1 MKTQRQ
7 GLTTKRRKLLGLYLA
22 LALLVQLFFSTGAE
36 AAARSV
42 KLSGYQDNNYALELF
57 ERLNSKRAEQDPPL
71 EPLLWMEDFQDF
83 AFCRAAEAVLSEKDD
98 DTRRPDGEEEKQ
110 SLKSLFDVEDE
121 SLFTTQKYSAV
132 AEDVLS
138 PEELLEA
145 WLEDPELAAALLS
158 PEQKSFALGAFY
170 EPQSMREHIALF
182 LSQAELPETSRPVDT
197 EKLHEA
203 AETPAELQEF
213 SLMVD
218 LEGRQLILQEVQRD
232 KTQGLLQM
240 EALLLTSE
248 GVQIPIPAE
257 ELIWTIDEAHGKKL
271 DPGWFLLTA
280 EGAATI
286 RVSVDD
292 ETGVTELAQSTL
304 DVAEDDFPAPTI
316 DPSVSESESVEAS
329 IRESIAVSE
338 SESIAASVSESESVE
353 ASIRESIAASESE
366 SIAASVSESESVE
379 ASIRESIAAS
389 EAESKARASESESI
403 AASEAESK
411 AKASENESIAASEA
425 ESKAKASE
433 SESIAASEAESKAKA
448 SESESIAASEAESKA
463 KASESES
470 IAASEAESKAKA
482 SESESIA
489 ASEAESKAKASESE
503 SIAASEAESKAKAS
517 ESESIAASEAESK
530 AKASESESIAA
541 SEAESKA
548 KASESESK
556 AKASESESRAK
567 VSESE
572 SRAKASESQSK
583 ARASEKESI
592 AESIRESIRESI
604 KESKNK
610 KKSGWTFP
618 GLVLPRT
625 PHRTIVVTNP
635 SYVHPQVPSLVRVVP
650 YPTTAKTSASEPAPT
665 PAPQLQSKWTWTPP
679 AAGQESRN
687 PQPQESRVVE
697 KSTFSGLATYTR
709 LLRTTPSQT
718 QKATLVPTA
727 LPTRQMENEKQQTS
741 DLASRLALGA
751 GIVLLAAALMLLLYR
766 ILLSKGR

>member
-1 MKTQRQ
+1 MKAQRQ
-7 GLTTKRRKLLGLYLA
+7 GSTTKKRKLLGLYLA
-22 LALLVQLFFSTGAE
+22 LALLAQLFFSTGAE
-36 AAARSV
+36 AAARNV

-98 DTRRPDGEEEKQ
+98 ETRRPDGEEEKQ

-316 DPSVSESESVEAS
+316 DPSVSESES
-329 IRESIAVSE
+329 
-338 SESIAASVSESESVE
+338 IAASVSESESVE

-389 EAESKARASESESI
+389 GSESIAASVSESESVEASIRESVAASEAESKARASESESI
-403 AASEAESK
+403 AASEAERK
-411 AKASENESIAASEA
+411 AR
-425 ESKAKASE
+425 ASE
-433 SESIAASEAESKAKA
+433 SESSAARES
-448 SESESIAASEAESKA
+448 ESKA

-604 KESKNK
+604 KESENK

-709 LLRTTPSQT
+709 LLRTTPSHT

>member
-170 EPQSMREHIALF
+170 EPQSMREHIVLF

-203 AETPAELQEF
+203 AETPAELQDF

-316 DPSVSESESVEAS
+316 DPSVSESESIAASVSESESVEAS
-329 IRESIAVSE
+329 IRESIAASE

-379 ASIRESIAAS
+379 ASIRESVAAS

-411 AKASENESIAASEA
+411 AR
-425 ESKAKASE
+425 ASE
-433 SESIAASEAESKAKA
+433 SESIAASES
-448 SESESIAASEAESKA
+448 
-463 KASESES
+463 
-470 IAASEAESKAKA
+470 
-482 SESESIA
+482 
-489 ASEAESKAKASESE
+489 ESKAKASESE

-604 KESKNK
+604 KESENK

>member
-1 MKTQRQ
+1 MKAQRQ
-7 GLTTKRRKLLGLYLA
+7 GSTTKKCKLLGLYLA

-42 KLSGYQDNNYALELF
+42 KLRGYQDNNYALELF

-71 EPLLWMEDFQDF
+71 EPLLWTEDFQDF

-98 DTRRPDGEEEKQ
+98 ETRRPDGEEEQQ

-121 SLFTTQKYSAV
+121 SLFTTKKYSAV

-138 PEELLEA
+138 PEELLEE
-145 WLEDPELAAALLS
+145 WLKDPELAAALLS

-182 LSQAELPETSRPVDT
+182 LSQAELPETSRAVDT

-316 DPSVSESESVEAS
+316 NPS
-329 IRESIAVSE
+329 VSE

-379 ASIRESIAAS
+379 ASIR
-389 EAESKARASESESI
+389 
-403 AASEAESK
+403 
-411 AKASENESIAASEA
+411 
-425 ESKAKASE
+425 
-433 SESIAASEAESKAKA
+433 
-448 SESESIAASEAESKA
+448 
-463 KASESES
+463 ES

-604 KESKNK
+604 KESENK

-679 AAGQESRN
+679 AAGQESRH

>member
-98 DTRRPDGEEEKQ
+98 ETRRPDGEEEKQ

-121 SLFTTQKYSAV
+121 SLFKTQKYSAV

-316 DPSVSESESVEAS
+316 DPSVSESES
-329 IRESIAVSE
+329 
-338 SESIAASVSESESVE
+338 IAASVSESESVE

-389 EAESKARASESESI
+389 ESESI
-403 AASEAESK
+403 AASVSESESVEASIR
-411 AKASENESIAASEA
+411 ESIAASEA

-489 ASEAESKAKASESE
+489 ASEAESKAKASESG

-592 AESIRESIRESI
+592 AESIRVSIRESI
-604 KESKNK
+604 KESENK

-679 AAGQESRN
+679 AAGQESRH
-687 PQPQESRVVE
+687 PQPQESRVGE
-697 KSTFSGLATYTR
+697 KSNFSGLATYTR

>member
-1 MKTQRQ
+1 MKAQKQAPTSK
-7 GLTTKRRKLLGLYLA
+7 TRKLLGLYLA
-22 LALLVQLFFSTGAE
+22 LALLAQLFFTTGAE
-36 AAARSV
+36 AAARTV
-42 KLSGYQDNNYALELF
+42 RLSGYQDNNYALEFF

-71 EPLLWMEDFQDF
+71 EPLLWTEDFQDF
-83 AFCRAAEAVLSEKDD
+83 AFCRSAEAVLSEKDD
-98 DTRRPDGEEEKQ
+98 DTRRPDGEEEQQ

-121 SLFTTQKYSAV
+121 SLFTTKKYSAV

-138 PEELLEA
+138 PEELLEE
-145 WLEDPELAAALLS
+145 WLKYPELAAALLS

-182 LSQAELPETSRPVDT
+182 LSQAELPATSRPVDT

-213 SLMVD
+213 SLMAD
-218 LEGRQLILQEVQRD
+218 LEGRQLILQEVQRN
-232 KTQGLLQM
+232 KEEGLLQM
-240 EALLLTSE
+240 EALLVTPA

-280 EGAATI
+280 EGEARI
-286 RVSVDD
+286 GVSVDD
-292 ETGVTELAQSTL
+292 ETGVKELAQSTL

-316 DPSVSESESVEAS
+316 DPSVSESESIAAS
-329 IRESIAVSE
+329 VSESESIAASESESIAKASESESIAASEAESKAKASE

-366 SIAASVSESESVE
+366 SKAKASV
-379 ASIRESIAAS
+379 
-389 EAESKARASESESI
+389 SESI
-403 AASEAESK
+403 AASES
-411 AKASENESIAASEA
+411 

-433 SESIAASEAESKAKA
+433 SESIAASESESKAKASESKAKA
-448 SESESIAASEAESKA
+448 SESESIAASESESKA
-463 KASESES
+463 KV
-470 IAASEAESKAKA
+470 
-482 SESESIA
+482 
-489 ASEAESKAKASESE
+489 
-503 SIAASEAESKAKAS
+503 
-517 ESESIAASEAESK
+517 
-530 AKASESESIAA
+530 
-541 SEAESKA
+541 
-548 KASESESK
+548 SESESK

-567 VSESE
+567 ASESESKAKASKSESHAKSSESESKAKASESE
-572 SRAKASESQSK
+572 SRAKASESESK
-583 ARASEKESI
+583 AKVSESESRAKASEKESI

-604 KESKNK
+604 KESIKERENK

-625 PHRTIVVTNP
+625 PHRTIVVTKP
-635 SYVHPQVPSLVRVVP
+635 SNVHPQVPSLIGVVP
-650 YPTTAKTSASEPAPT
+650 YPTTAKTSAPEPAPT

-679 AAGQESRN
+679 AAGQESRG
-687 PQPQESRVVE
+687 PAPEVSRDVE
-697 KSTFSGLATYTR
+697 KSTFGELTTYTR
-709 LLRTTPSQT
+709 LLRTQSSQT
-718 QKATLVPTA
+718 QKSTVVPTA

>member
-1 MKTQRQ
+1 MKAQKQASTSK
-7 GLTTKRRKLLGLYLA
+7 TRKLLGLYLA
-22 LALLVQLFFSTGAE
+22 LALLAQLFFTTGAE
-36 AAARSV
+36 AAARTV
-42 KLSGYQDNNYALELF
+42 RLSGYQDNNYALEFF

-71 EPLLWMEDFQDF
+71 EPLLWTEDFQDF
-83 AFCRAAEAVLSEKDD
+83 AFCRSAEAVLSEKDD
-98 DTRRPDGEEEKQ
+98 DTRRPDGEEEQQ

-121 SLFTTQKYSAV
+121 GLFTTKKYSAV

-138 PEELLEA
+138 PEELLEE
-145 WLEDPELAAALLS
+145 WLKDPGLAAALLS

-182 LSQAELPETSRPVDT
+182 LSQAELPATSRPVDT

-213 SLMVD
+213 SLMAD
-218 LEGRQLILQEVQRD
+218 LEGRQLILQEVQRN
-232 KTQGLLQM
+232 KEEGLLQM
-240 EALLLTSE
+240 EALLVTPA

-280 EGAATI
+280 EGEARI
-286 RVSVDD
+286 GVSVDD
-292 ETGVTELAQSTL
+292 ETGVKELAQSTL

-316 DPSVSESESVEAS
+316 DPSVSESES
-329 IRESIAVSE
+329 
-338 SESIAASVSESESVE
+338 
-353 ASIRESIAASESE
+353 IAASESE
-366 SIAASVSESESVE
+366 SI
-379 ASIRESIAAS
+379 
-389 EAESKARASESESI
+389 
-403 AASEAESK
+403 
-411 AKASENESIAASEA
+411 
-425 ESKAKASE
+425 AKASE

-448 SESESIAASEAESKA
+448 SESESIAASES
-463 KASESES
+463 
-470 IAASEAESKAKA
+470 
-482 SESESIA
+482 
-489 ASEAESKAKASESE
+489 ESKAKASESE

-567 VSESE
+567 ASESESIAASEAESKAKASESESIAASESESKAKVSESESKAKASESE
-572 SRAKASESQSK
+572 SRAKVSESESKAKASESESK
-583 ARASEKESI
+583 AKASESESRAKASEKESI

-604 KESKNK
+604 KESIKERENK

-625 PHRTIVVTNP
+625 PHRTIVVTKP
-635 SYVHPQVPSLVRVVP
+635 SNVHPQVPSLIGVVP
-650 YPTTAKTSASEPAPT
+650 YPTTAKTSAPEPAPT

-679 AAGQESRN
+679 AAGQETRGPAPEASRN
-687 PQPQESRVVE
+687 IE
-697 KSTFSGLATYTR
+697 KSTFGELTTYTR
-709 LLRTTPSQT
+709 LLRTQSSQT
-718 QKATLVPTA
+718 QKSTVVPTA

>member
-1 MKTQRQ
+1 MKAQRQ
-7 GLTTKRRKLLGLYLA
+7 GSTTKKRKLLGLYLA
-22 LALLVQLFFSTGAE
+22 LALLAQLFFSTGAE
-36 AAARSV
+36 AAARTV

-71 EPLLWMEDFQDF
+71 EPLLWTEEFQEF

-98 DTRRPDGEEEKQ
+98 ETRRPDGEEEKQ

-121 SLFTTQKYSAV
+121 SLFTTKKYSAV

-138 PEELLEA
+138 PEELLEE
-145 WLEDPELAAALLS
+145 WLKDPELAAALLS

-170 EPQSMREHIALF
+170 ESQSMREHIALY
-182 LSQAELPETSRPVDT
+182 LSQSELPATSRPVDT
-197 EKLHEA
+197 EKLREA

-280 EGAATI
+280 EGEATI

-304 DVAEDDFPAPTI
+304 DVAEDDFPAPTV
-316 DPSVSESESVEAS
+316 DPAVSESESIAAS
-329 IRESIAVSE
+329 ESESIAASV

-353 ASIRESIAASESE
+353 ASIR
-366 SIAASVSESESVE
+366 
-379 ASIRESIAAS
+379 
-389 EAESKARASESESI
+389 
-403 AASEAESK
+403 
-411 AKASENESIAASEA
+411 ESIAASEA

-463 KASESES
+463 K
-470 IAASEAESKAKA
+470 
-482 SESESIA
+482 
-489 ASEAESKAKASESE
+489 
-503 SIAASEAESKAKAS
+503 
-517 ESESIAASEAESK
+517 
-530 AKASESESIAA
+530 
-541 SEAESKA
+541 
-548 KASESESK
+548 
-556 AKASESESRAK
+556 

-592 AESIRESIRESI
+592 AESVRESIRESI
-604 KESKNK
+604 KESENK

-635 SYVHPQVPSLVRVVP
+635 SYVHPQVPSIVRVVP
-650 YPTTAKTSASEPAPT
+650 YPTTAKTRASEPAPT

-679 AAGQESRN
+679 AAGQESHN

>member
-71 EPLLWMEDFQDF
+71 EPLLWTEDFQAF

-98 DTRRPDGEEEKQ
+98 ETRRPDGEEEQ
-110 SLKSLFDVEDE
+110 HSLKSLFDVEDE

-170 EPQSMREHIALF
+170 EPQSMREHIVLF

-203 AETPAELQEF
+203 AETPAELQDF

-240 EALLLTSE
+240 ETQILTSE

-316 DPSVSESESVEAS
+316 DPSVSESES
-329 IRESIAVSE
+329 
-338 SESIAASVSESESVE
+338 IAASVSESESVE

-403 AASEAESK
+403 AASES
-411 AKASENESIAASEA
+411 

-463 KASESES
+463 R
-470 IAASEAESKAKA
+470 
-482 SESESIA
+482 
-489 ASEAESKAKASESE
+489 
-503 SIAASEAESKAKAS
+503 
-517 ESESIAASEAESK
+517 
-530 AKASESESIAA
+530 ASESESIAA

-709 LLRTTPSQT
+709 LLRTTPSHT

>member
-22 LALLVQLFFSTGAE
+22 LALLAQLFFSTGAE

-42 KLSGYQDNNYALELF
+42 KLSGYKDNNYALELF

-98 DTRRPDGEEEKQ
+98 ETRRTDGEEEKQ

-316 DPSVSESESVEAS
+316 DPSVSESES
-329 IRESIAVSE
+329 
-338 SESIAASVSESESVE
+338 IAASVSESESVE

-389 EAESKARASESESI
+389 EAESKA
-403 AASEAESK
+403 
-411 AKASENESIAASEA
+411 
-425 ESKAKASE
+425 KASE

-463 KASESES
+463 KASESER

-489 ASEAESKAKASESE
+489 ASEAESKAKASES
-503 SIAASEAESKAKAS
+503 
-517 ESESIAASEAESK
+517 
-530 AKASESESIAA
+530 
-541 SEAESKA
+541 ESKA

-604 KESKNK
+604 KESENK

-679 AAGQESRN
+679 AAGQESRH
-687 PQPQESRVVE
+687 PQPQESRVGE
-697 KSTFSGLATYTR
+697 KSNFSGLATYTR

>member
-98 DTRRPDGEEEKQ
+98 DTRRPDGEEEQQ

-121 SLFTTQKYSAV
+121 SLFTTKKYSAV

-203 AETPAELQEF
+203 AETPAELQDF

-240 EALLLTSE
+240 EALILTSE

-316 DPSVSESESVEAS
+316 DPSVSESES
-329 IRESIAVSE
+329 
-338 SESIAASVSESESVE
+338 IAASVSESESVE

-389 EAESKARASESESI
+389 EAESKAR
-403 AASEAESK
+403 
-411 AKASENESIAASEA
+411 
-425 ESKAKASE
+425 ASE

-530 AKASESESIAA
+530 AKASESESIVASEAESKAKASESESIAA

-604 KESKNK
+604 KESENK

-679 AAGQESRN
+679 AAGQESRH

-709 LLRTTPSQT
+709 LLRTTPSHT

>member
-1 MKTQRQ
+1 MKAQKQASTSK
-7 GLTTKRRKLLGLYLA
+7 TRKLLGLYLA
-22 LALLVQLFFSTGAE
+22 LALLAQLFFTTGAE
-36 AAARSV
+36 AAARTV
-42 KLSGYQDNNYALELF
+42 RLSGYQDNNYALEFF

-71 EPLLWMEDFQDF
+71 EPLLWTEDFQDF
-83 AFCRAAEAVLSEKDD
+83 AFCRSAEAVLSEKDD
-98 DTRRPDGEEEKQ
+98 DTRRPDGEEEQQ

-121 SLFTTQKYSAV
+121 SLFTTKKYSAV

-138 PEELLEA
+138 PEELLEE
-145 WLEDPELAAALLS
+145 WLKDPELAAALLS

-182 LSQAELPETSRPVDT
+182 LSQAELPATSRPVDT

-213 SLMVD
+213 SLMAD
-218 LEGRQLILQEVQRD
+218 LEGRQLILQEVQRN
-232 KTQGLLQM
+232 KEEGLLQM
-240 EALLLTSE
+240 EALLVTPA

-280 EGAATI
+280 EGEARI
-286 RVSVDD
+286 GVSVDD
-292 ETGVTELAQSTL
+292 ETGVKELAQSTL

-316 DPSVSESESVEAS
+316 DPSVSESESIAAS
-329 IRESIAVSE
+329 VSESESIAASESESIAKASESESIAASEAESKAKASE

-366 SIAASVSESESVE
+366 SKAKASV
-379 ASIRESIAAS
+379 
-389 EAESKARASESESI
+389 SESI
-403 AASEAESK
+403 AASES
-411 AKASENESIAASEA
+411 

-433 SESIAASEAESKAKA
+433 SESIAASESESKAKASESKAKA
-448 SESESIAASEAESKA
+448 SESESIAASESESKA
-463 KASESES
+463 KV
-470 IAASEAESKAKA
+470 
-482 SESESIA
+482 
-489 ASEAESKAKASESE
+489 
-503 SIAASEAESKAKAS
+503 
-517 ESESIAASEAESK
+517 
-530 AKASESESIAA
+530 
-541 SEAESKA
+541 
-548 KASESESK
+548 SESESK

-567 VSESE
+567 ASESESKAKASKSESHAKSSESESKAKASESE
-572 SRAKASESQSK
+572 SRAKASESESK
-583 ARASEKESI
+583 AKVSESESRAKASEKESI

-604 KESKNK
+604 KESIKERENK

-625 PHRTIVVTNP
+625 PHRTIVVTKP
-635 SYVHPQVPSLVRVVP
+635 SNVHPQVPSLIGVVP
-650 YPTTAKTSASEPAPT
+650 YPTTAKTSAPEPAPT

-679 AAGQESRN
+679 AAGQESRG
-687 PQPQESRVVE
+687 PAPEVSRDVE
-697 KSTFSGLATYTR
+697 KSTFGELTTYTR
-709 LLRTTPSQT
+709 LLRTQSSQT
-718 QKATLVPTA
+718 QKSTVVPTA

>member
-1 MKTQRQ
+1 MKAQKQASTSK
-7 GLTTKRRKLLGLYLA
+7 TRKLLGLYLA
-22 LALLVQLFFSTGAE
+22 LALLAQLFFTTGAE
-36 AAARSV
+36 AAARTV
-42 KLSGYQDNNYALELF
+42 RLSGYQDNNYALEFF

-71 EPLLWMEDFQDF
+71 EPLLWTEDFQDF
-83 AFCRAAEAVLSEKDD
+83 AFCRSAEAVLSEKDD
-98 DTRRPDGEEEKQ
+98 DTRRPDGEEEQQ

-121 SLFTTQKYSAV
+121 SLFTTKKYSAV

-138 PEELLEA
+138 PEELLEE
-145 WLEDPELAAALLS
+145 WLKDPELAAALLS
-158 PEQKSFALGAFY
+158 PEQKSIALGAFY

-182 LSQAELPETSRPVDT
+182 LSQAELPATSRPVDT

-213 SLMVD
+213 SLMAD
-218 LEGRQLILQEVQRD
+218 LEGRQLILQEVQRN
-232 KTQGLLQM
+232 KEEGLLQM
-240 EALLLTSE
+240 EALLVTPA

-280 EGAATI
+280 EGEVRI
-286 RVSVDD
+286 GVSVDD
-292 ETGVTELAQSTL
+292 ETGVKELAQSTL

-316 DPSVSESESVEAS
+316 DPSVSESES
-329 IRESIAVSE
+329 
-338 SESIAASVSESESVE
+338 IAASVSES
-353 ASIRESIAASESE
+353 ESIAASESE
-366 SIAASVSESESVE
+366 SIA
-379 ASIRESIAAS
+379 
-389 EAESKARASESESI
+389 KASESESI

-411 AKASENESIAASEA
+411 AKASESESIAASVSESESVEARIRESIAASES

-448 SESESIAASEAESKA
+448 SESESIAASES
-463 KASESES
+463 
-470 IAASEAESKAKA
+470 
-482 SESESIA
+482 
-489 ASEAESKAKASESE
+489 
-503 SIAASEAESKAKAS
+503 
-517 ESESIAASEAESK
+517 ESK

-556 AKASESESRAK
+556 AKVSESESRAK

-572 SRAKASESQSK
+572 SKAKASESESKAKASESESRAKASESESK
-583 ARASEKESI
+583 AKVSESESRAKASEKESI

-604 KESKNK
+604 KESIKERENK

-625 PHRTIVVTNP
+625 PHRTIVVTKP
-635 SYVHPQVPSLVRVVP
+635 SNVHPQVPSLIGVVP
-650 YPTTAKTSASEPAPT
+650 YPTTAKTSAPEPAPT

-679 AAGQESRN
+679 AAGRETRGPAPEASRN
-687 PQPQESRVVE
+687 IE
-697 KSTFSGLATYTR
+697 KSTFGELTTYTR
-709 LLRTTPSQT
+709 LLRTQSSQT
-718 QKATLVPTA
+718 QKSTVVPTA

-751 GIVLLAAALMLLLYR
+751 GFVLLAAALMLLLYR
-766 ILLSKGR
+766 ILLSRGR

>member
-1 MKTQRQ
+1 MKAQKQASTSK
-7 GLTTKRRKLLGLYLA
+7 TRKLLGLYLA
-22 LALLVQLFFSTGAE
+22 LALLAQLFFTTGAE
-36 AAARSV
+36 AAARTV
-42 KLSGYQDNNYALELF
+42 RLSGYQDNNYALELF

-71 EPLLWMEDFQDF
+71 EPLLWTEDFQDF
-83 AFCRAAEAVLSEKDD
+83 AFCRSAEAVLSEKDD
-98 DTRRPDGEEEKQ
+98 DTRRPDGEEEQQ

-121 SLFTTQKYSAV
+121 SLFTTKKYSAV

-138 PEELLEA
+138 PEELLEE
-145 WLEDPELAAALLS
+145 WLKDPELAAALLS

-182 LSQAELPETSRPVDT
+182 LSQAELPATSRPVDT

-213 SLMVD
+213 SLMAD
-218 LEGRQLILQEVQRD
+218 LEGRQLILQEVQRN
-232 KTQGLLQM
+232 KEEGLLQM
-240 EALLLTSE
+240 EALLVTLA

-280 EGAATI
+280 EGEARI
-286 RVSVDD
+286 GVSVDD
-292 ETGVTELAQSTL
+292 ETGVKELAQSTL

-316 DPSVSESESVEAS
+316 DPSVSESES
-329 IRESIAVSE
+329 
-338 SESIAASVSESESVE
+338 IAASVSES
-353 ASIRESIAASESE
+353 ESIAASESE
-366 SIAASVSESESVE
+366 SI
-379 ASIRESIAAS
+379 
-389 EAESKARASESESI
+389 
-403 AASEAESK
+403 
-411 AKASENESIAASEA
+411 
-425 ESKAKASE
+425 AKASE

-448 SESESIAASEAESKA
+448 SESESIAASV
-463 KASESES
+463 
-470 IAASEAESKAKA
+470 
-482 SESESIA
+482 
-489 ASEAESKAKASESE
+489 
-503 SIAASEAESKAKAS
+503 S

-567 VSESE
+567 ASESESIAASEAESKAKASESESIAASESESKAKASESESIAASESE
-572 SRAKASESQSK
+572 SRAKVSESESIAASEAESKAKASESESK
-583 ARASEKESI
+583 AKASESESRAKASEKESI
-592 AESIRESIRESI
+592 AESIRESISESI
-604 KESKNK
+604 KESIKERENK

-625 PHRTIVVTNP
+625 PHRTIVVTKP
-635 SYVHPQVPSLVRVVP
+635 SNVHPQVPSLIGVVP
-650 YPTTAKTSASEPAPT
+650 YPTTAKTSAPEPAPT

-679 AAGQESRN
+679 AAGQESRG
-687 PQPQESRVVE
+687 PAPEVSRDVE
-697 KSTFSGLATYTR
+697 KSTFGELTTYTR
-709 LLRTTPSQT
+709 LLRTQSSQT
-718 QKATLVPTA
+718 QKSTVVPTA

>member
-1 MKTQRQ
+1 MKAQRQ
-7 GLTTKRRKLLGLYLA
+7 GSTTKKRKLLGLYLA

-71 EPLLWMEDFQDF
+71 EPLLWTEDFQDF

-98 DTRRPDGEEEKQ
+98 ETRRPDGEEEKQ

-158 PEQKSFALGAFY
+158 PEQKSFALGVFY

-203 AETPAELQEF
+203 AETPAELQDF

-240 EALLLTSE
+240 EALILTSE

-316 DPSVSESESVEAS
+316 DPSVSESES
-329 IRESIAVSE
+329 
-338 SESIAASVSESESVE
+338 IAASVSESESVE

-403 AASEAESK
+403 AASES
-411 AKASENESIAASEA
+411 

-503 SIAASEAESKAKAS
+503 SIAASEAESKAR
-517 ESESIAASEAESK
+517 
-530 AKASESESIAA
+530 ASESESIAA

-709 LLRTTPSQT
+709 LLRTTPSHT

>member
-1 MKTQRQ
+1 MKAQKQASTSK
-7 GLTTKRRKLLGLYLA
+7 TRKLLGLYLA
-22 LALLVQLFFSTGAE
+22 LALLAQLFFTTGAE
-36 AAARSV
+36 AAARTV
-42 KLSGYQDNNYALELF
+42 RLSGYQDNNYALEFF

-71 EPLLWMEDFQDF
+71 EPLLWTEDFQDF
-83 AFCRAAEAVLSEKDD
+83 AFCRSAEAVLSEKDD
-98 DTRRPDGEEEKQ
+98 DTRRPDGEEEQQ

-121 SLFTTQKYSAV
+121 SLFTTKKYSAV

-138 PEELLEA
+138 PEELLEE
-145 WLEDPELAAALLS
+145 WLKDPELAAALLS

-182 LSQAELPETSRPVDT
+182 LSQAELPATSRPVDT

-213 SLMVD
+213 SLMAD
-218 LEGRQLILQEVQRD
+218 LEGRQLILQEVQRN
-232 KTQGLLQM
+232 KEEGLLQM
-240 EALLLTSE
+240 EALLVTPA

-280 EGAATI
+280 EGEARI
-286 RVSVDD
+286 GVSVDD
-292 ETGVTELAQSTL
+292 ETGVKELAQSTL

-316 DPSVSESESVEAS
+316 DPSVSESES
-329 IRESIAVSE
+329 
-338 SESIAASVSESESVE
+338 IAASV
-353 ASIRESIAASESE
+353 
-366 SIAASVSESESVE
+366 
-379 ASIRESIAAS
+379 
-389 EAESKARASESESI
+389 SESESI

-411 AKASENESIAASEA
+411 AKASESESIAASES

-448 SESESIAASEAESKA
+448 SESESIAASESESKAKASESKA

-470 IAASEAESKAKA
+470 IAASESESKAKV
-482 SESESIA
+482 
-489 ASEAESKAKASESE
+489 
-503 SIAASEAESKAKAS
+503 
-517 ESESIAASEAESK
+517 
-530 AKASESESIAA
+530 
-541 SEAESKA
+541 
-548 KASESESK
+548 SESESK

-567 VSESE
+567 ASESESKAKASKSESHAKSSESESKAKASESE
-572 SRAKASESQSK
+572 SRAKASESESK
-583 ARASEKESI
+583 AKVSESESRAKASEKESI

-604 KESKNK
+604 KESIKERENK

-625 PHRTIVVTNP
+625 PHRTIVVTKP
-635 SYVHPQVPSLVRVVP
+635 SNVHPQVPSLIGVVP
-650 YPTTAKTSASEPAPT
+650 YPTTAKTSAPEPAPT

-679 AAGQESRN
+679 AAGQESRG
-687 PQPQESRVVE
+687 PAPEVSRDVE
-697 KSTFSGLATYTR
+697 KSTFGELTTYTR
-709 LLRTTPSQT
+709 LLRTQSSQT
-718 QKATLVPTA
+718 QKSTVVPTA

>member
-1 MKTQRQ
+1 MKAQKQASTSK
-7 GLTTKRRKLLGLYLA
+7 TRKLLGLYLA
-22 LALLVQLFFSTGAE
+22 LALLAQLFFTTGAE
-36 AAARSV
+36 AAARTV
-42 KLSGYQDNNYALELF
+42 RLSGYQDNNYALEFF

-71 EPLLWMEDFQDF
+71 EPLLWTEDFQDF
-83 AFCRAAEAVLSEKDD
+83 AFCRSAEAVLSEKDD
-98 DTRRPDGEEEKQ
+98 DTRRPDGEEEQQ

-121 SLFTTQKYSAV
+121 SLFTTKKYSAV

-138 PEELLEA
+138 PEELLEE
-145 WLEDPELAAALLS
+145 WLKDPELAAALLS

-182 LSQAELPETSRPVDT
+182 LSQAELPATSRPVDT

-213 SLMVD
+213 SLMAD
-218 LEGRQLILQEVQRD
+218 LEGRQLILQEVQRN
-232 KTQGLLQM
+232 KEEGLLQM
-240 EALLLTSE
+240 EALLVTPA

-280 EGAATI
+280 EGEARI
-286 RVSVDD
+286 GVSVDD
-292 ETGVTELAQSTL
+292 ETGVKELAQSTL

-316 DPSVSESESVEAS
+316 DPSVSESES
-329 IRESIAVSE
+329 
-338 SESIAASVSESESVE
+338 IAASVSES
-353 ASIRESIAASESE
+353 ESIAASESE
-366 SIAASVSESESVE
+366 SI
-379 ASIRESIAAS
+379 
-389 EAESKARASESESI
+389 
-403 AASEAESK
+403 
-411 AKASENESIAASEA
+411 
-425 ESKAKASE
+425 AKASE

-448 SESESIAASEAESKA
+448 SESESIAASV
-463 KASESES
+463 SES
-470 IAASEAESKAKA
+470 IAASV
-482 SESESIA
+482 SESIA
-489 ASEAESKAKASESE
+489 ASVSESESVEASIRE
-503 SIAASEAESKAKAS
+503 SIAASESESKAKAS

-556 AKASESESRAK
+556 AKVSESESRAKVSESESIAASEAESKAKASESESKAKASESESRAK

-572 SRAKASESQSK
+572 SKAKASESESK
-583 ARASEKESI
+583 AKASESESKAKASESESRAKASEKESI

-604 KESKNK
+604 KESIKERENK

-625 PHRTIVVTNP
+625 PHRTIVLTKP
-635 SYVHPQVPSLVRVVP
+635 SNVHPQVPSLIGVVP
-650 YPTTAKTSASEPAPT
+650 YPTTAKTSAPEPAPT

-679 AAGQESRN
+679 AAGQESRG
-687 PQPQESRVVE
+687 PAPEVSRDVE
-697 KSTFSGLATYTR
+697 KSTFGELTTYTR
-709 LLRTTPSQT
+709 LLRTQSSQT
-718 QKATLVPTA
+718 QKSTVVPTA

>member
-1 MKTQRQ
+1 MKAQKQASTSK
-7 GLTTKRRKLLGLYLA
+7 TRKLLGLYLA
-22 LALLVQLFFSTGAE
+22 LALLAQLFFTTGAE
-36 AAARSV
+36 AAARTV
-42 KLSGYQDNNYALELF
+42 RLSGYQDNNYALEFF

-71 EPLLWMEDFQDF
+71 EPLLWTEDFQDF
-83 AFCRAAEAVLSEKDD
+83 AFCRSAEAVLSEKDD
-98 DTRRPDGEEEKQ
+98 DTRRPDGEEEQQ

-121 SLFTTQKYSAV
+121 SLFTTKKYSAV

-138 PEELLEA
+138 PEELLEE
-145 WLEDPELAAALLS
+145 WLKDPELAAALLS

-182 LSQAELPETSRPVDT
+182 LSQAELPATSRPVDT

-213 SLMVD
+213 SLMAD
-218 LEGRQLILQEVQRD
+218 LEGRQLILQEVQRN
-232 KTQGLLQM
+232 KEEGLLQM
-240 EALLLTSE
+240 EALLVTPA

-280 EGAATI
+280 EGEARI
-286 RVSVDD
+286 GVSVDD
-292 ETGVTELAQSTL
+292 ETGVKELAQSTL

-316 DPSVSESESVEAS
+316 DPSVSESESIAAS
-329 IRESIAVSE
+329 VSESESIAASE
-338 SESIAASVSESESVE
+338 AESKAKASESESIAASESESKAKASESESIAASEAESKAKASESESIAASVSESIAASVSESESVE
-353 ASIRESIAASESE
+353 ASIRESIAASES
-366 SIAASVSESESVE
+366 
-379 ASIRESIAAS
+379 
-389 EAESKARASESESI
+389 
-403 AASEAESK
+403 
-411 AKASENESIAASEA
+411 

-448 SESESIAASEAESKA
+448 SESESIAASESESKAKASESKA

-470 IAASEAESKAKA
+470 IAASESESKAKV
-482 SESESIA
+482 
-489 ASEAESKAKASESE
+489 
-503 SIAASEAESKAKAS
+503 
-517 ESESIAASEAESK
+517 
-530 AKASESESIAA
+530 
-541 SEAESKA
+541 
-548 KASESESK
+548 SESESK

-567 VSESE
+567 ASESESKAKASKSESHAKSSESESKAKASESE
-572 SRAKASESQSK
+572 SRAKASESESK
-583 ARASEKESI
+583 AKVSESESRAKASEKESI

-604 KESKNK
+604 KESIKERENK

-625 PHRTIVVTNP
+625 PHRTIVVTKP
-635 SYVHPQVPSLVRVVP
+635 SNVHPQVPSLIGVVP
-650 YPTTAKTSASEPAPT
+650 YPTTAKTSAPEPAPT

-679 AAGQESRN
+679 AAGQESRG
-687 PQPQESRVVE
+687 PAPEVSRDVE
-697 KSTFSGLATYTR
+697 KSTFGELTTYTR
-709 LLRTTPSQT
+709 LLRTQSSQT
-718 QKATLVPTA
+718 QKSTVVPTA

>member
-1 MKTQRQ
+1 MKAQRQ
-7 GLTTKRRKLLGLYLA
+7 GSTTKKRKLLGLYLA
-22 LALLVQLFFSTGAE
+22 LALLFQLFFSTGAE

-42 KLSGYQDNNYALELF
+42 KLSGYQDNNYALELL

-98 DTRRPDGEEEKQ
+98 ENRRPDGEEEKQ

-170 EPQSMREHIALF
+170 EPQSMREHIALY

-232 KTQGLLQM
+232 KTQGLLKM

-316 DPSVSESESVEAS
+316 DPSVSESES
-329 IRESIAVSE
+329 
-338 SESIAASVSESESVE
+338 IAASVSESESVE

-389 EAESKARASESESI
+389 EAESKARASESLR
-403 AASEAESK
+403 AKPRAKPRLRKVKVLPRAKLRVKPKLRK
-411 AKASENESIAASEA
+411 AKAKLKPPNLRAAP
-425 ESKAKASE
+425 KFQ
-433 SESIAASEAESKAKA
+433 
-448 SESESIAASEAESKA
+448 
-463 KASESES
+463 
-470 IAASEAESKAKA
+470 
-482 SESESIA
+482 
-489 ASEAESKAKASESE
+489 
-503 SIAASEAESKAKAS
+503 
-517 ESESIAASEAESK
+517 
-530 AKASESESIAA
+530 
-541 SEAESKA
+541 
-548 KASESESK
+548 
-556 AKASESESRAK
+556 RAK
-567 VSESE
+567 VAPKPPKV
-572 SRAKASESQSK
+572 RAKPGSQ
-583 ARASEKESI
+583 
-592 AESIRESIRESI
+592 
-604 KESKNK
+604 K
-610 KKSGWTFP
+610 KKVS
-618 GLVLPRT
+618 
-625 PHRTIVVTNP
+625 
-635 SYVHPQVPSLVRVVP
+635 QRVF
-650 YPTTAKTSASEPAPT
+650 
-665 PAPQLQSKWTWTPP
+665 
-679 AAGQESRN
+679 G
-687 PQPQESRVVE
+687 
-697 KSTFSGLATYTR
+697 
-709 LLRTTPSQT
+709 
-718 QKATLVPTA
+718 
-727 LPTRQMENEKQQTS
+727 
-741 DLASRLALGA
+741 
-751 GIVLLAAALMLLLYR
+751 
-766 ILLSKGR
+766 

>member
-170 EPQSMREHIALF
+170 EPQSMREHIVLF

-203 AETPAELQEF
+203 AETPAELQDF

-316 DPSVSESESVEAS
+316 DPSVSESES
-329 IRESIAVSE
+329 
-338 SESIAASVSESESVE
+338 IAASVSESESVE

-389 EAESKARASESESI
+389 GSESIAASVSESESVEASIRESVAASEAESKARASESESI

-411 AKASENESIAASEA
+411 AR
-425 ESKAKASE
+425 ASE
-433 SESIAASEAESKAKA
+433 SESIAASES
-448 SESESIAASEAESKA
+448 
-463 KASESES
+463 
-470 IAASEAESKAKA
+470 
-482 SESESIA
+482 
-489 ASEAESKAKASESE
+489 ESKAKASESE

-604 KESKNK
+604 KESENK

-709 LLRTTPSQT
+709 LLRTTPSHT

>member
-1 MKTQRQ
+1 MKAQKQASTSK
-7 GLTTKRRKLLGLYLA
+7 TRKLLGLYLA
-22 LALLVQLFFSTGAE
+22 LALLAQLFFTTGAE
-36 AAARSV
+36 AAARTV
-42 KLSGYQDNNYALELF
+42 RLSGYQDNNYALEFF

-71 EPLLWMEDFQDF
+71 EPLLWTEDFQDF
-83 AFCRAAEAVLSEKDD
+83 AFCRSAEAVLSEKDD
-98 DTRRPDGEEEKQ
+98 DTRRPDGEEEQQ

-121 SLFTTQKYSAV
+121 SLFTTKKYSAV

-138 PEELLEA
+138 PEELLEE
-145 WLEDPELAAALLS
+145 WLKDPELAAALLS

-182 LSQAELPETSRPVDT
+182 LSQAELPATSRPVDT

-213 SLMVD
+213 SLMAD
-218 LEGRQLILQEVQRD
+218 LEGRQLILQEVQRN
-232 KTQGLLQM
+232 KEEGLLQM
-240 EALLLTSE
+240 EALLVTPA

-280 EGAATI
+280 EGEARI
-286 RVSVDD
+286 GVSVDD
-292 ETGVTELAQSTL
+292 ETGVKELAQSTL

-316 DPSVSESESVEAS
+316 DPSVSESESIAAS
-329 IRESIAVSE
+329 VSESESIAASESESIAKASESESIAASEAESKAKTSESESIAASVSESIAASVSE

-353 ASIRESIAASESE
+353 TSIRESIAA
-366 SIAASVSESESVE
+366 
-379 ASIRESIAAS
+379 
-389 EAESKARASESESI
+389 
-403 AASEAESK
+403 
-411 AKASENESIAASEA
+411 NES

-433 SESIAASEAESKAKA
+433 SESIAASEAESKVKA
-448 SESESIAASEAESKA
+448 SESESKA

-470 IAASEAESKAKA
+470 R
-482 SESESIA
+482 
-489 ASEAESKAKASESE
+489 
-503 SIAASEAESKAKAS
+503 AKAS

-556 AKASESESRAK
+556 AKVSESESRAK

-572 SRAKASESQSK
+572 SKAKASESESK
-583 ARASEKESI
+583 AKASESESRAKASKKESI

-604 KESKNK
+604 KESIKERENK

-625 PHRTIVVTNP
+625 PHRTIVVTKP
-635 SYVHPQVPSLVRVVP
+635 SNVHPQVPSLIGVVP
-650 YPTTAKTSASEPAPT
+650 YPTTAKTSAPEPAPT

-679 AAGQESRN
+679 AAGQESRGSA
-687 PQPQESRVVE
+687 PEVSRDVE
-697 KSTFSGLATYTR
+697 KSTFGELTTYTR
-709 LLRTTPSQT
+709 LLRTQSSQT
-718 QKATLVPTA
+718 QKSTVVPTA

-751 GIVLLAAALMLLLYR
+751 GIVLLAAALLLLLYR
-766 ILLSKGR
+766 ILLSTGR

>member
-71 EPLLWMEDFQDF
+71 EPLLWTEDFQDF

-98 DTRRPDGEEEKQ
+98 ETRRPDGEEEKQ

-316 DPSVSESESVEAS
+316 DPSVSESESIAASVSESESVEAS
-329 IRESIAVSE
+329 IRESIAASE

-389 EAESKARASESESI
+389 EAESKAR
-403 AASEAESK
+403 
-411 AKASENESIAASEA
+411 
-425 ESKAKASE
+425 
-433 SESIAASEAESKAKA
+433 
-448 SESESIAASEAESKA
+448 
-463 KASESES
+463 
-470 IAASEAESKAKA
+470 
-482 SESESIA
+482 
-489 ASEAESKAKASESE
+489 
-503 SIAASEAESKAKAS
+503 AS

-604 KESKNK
+604 KESENK

-635 SYVHPQVPSLVRVVP
+635 SYVHPKVPSLVRVVP
-650 YPTTAKTSASEPAPT
+650 YPTTAKTRASEPAPT

-679 AAGQESRN
+679 AAGQESRH

-709 LLRTTPSQT
+709 LLRTAPSQT

>member
-1 MKTQRQ
+1 MKAQRQ
-7 GLTTKRRKLLGLYLA
+7 GSTTKKRKLLGLYLA
-22 LALLVQLFFSTGAE
+22 LALLAQLFFSTGAE

-71 EPLLWMEDFQDF
+71 EPLLWTEDFQEF

-316 DPSVSESESVEAS
+316 YPS
-329 IRESIAVSE
+329 VSE
-338 SESIAASVSESESVE
+338 SESIAASV
-353 ASIRESIAASESE
+353 SESE

-389 EAESKARASESESI
+389 EAESKAKASERESI

-411 AKASENESIAASEA
+411 AKASESESIAASES
-425 ESKAKASE
+425 ESKARASE

-503 SIAASEAESKAKAS
+503 SIAASEAESKAR
-517 ESESIAASEAESK
+517 
-530 AKASESESIAA
+530 ASESESIAA

-604 KESKNK
+604 KESENK

-709 LLRTTPSQT
+709 LLRTTPSHT

>member
-22 LALLVQLFFSTGAE
+22 LALLAQLFFSTGAE

-42 KLSGYQDNNYALELF
+42 KLSGYKDNNYALELF

-98 DTRRPDGEEEKQ
+98 ETRRTDGEEEKQ

-121 SLFTTQKYSAV
+121 SLFTTQNYSAV

-316 DPSVSESESVEAS
+316 DPSVSESES
-329 IRESIAVSE
+329 
-338 SESIAASVSESESVE
+338 IAASVSESESVE

-389 EAESKARASESESI
+389 GSESIAASVSESESVEASIRESVAASEAESKARASESESI

-411 AKASENESIAASEA
+411 AR
-425 ESKAKASE
+425 ASE
-433 SESIAASEAESKAKA
+433 SESIAASES
-448 SESESIAASEAESKA
+448 
-463 KASESES
+463 
-470 IAASEAESKAKA
+470 
-482 SESESIA
+482 
-489 ASEAESKAKASESE
+489 ESKAKASESE

-604 KESKNK
+604 KESENK

-679 AAGQESRN
+679 AAGQESRH

>member
-1 MKTQRQ
+1 MKAQRQ
-7 GLTTKRRKLLGLYLA
+7 GSTSKTRKLLGLYLA
-22 LALLVQLFFSTGAE
+22 LALLFQLFFSTGAE

-248 GVQIPIPAE
+248 GVRIPIPAE

-316 DPSVSESESVEAS
+316 DPSVSESESIAASVSESESVEAS
-329 IRESIAVSE
+329 IRESIAASE

-389 EAESKARASESESI
+389 EAESKARASES
-403 AASEAESK
+403 
-411 AKASENESIAASEA
+411 ESIAASEA

-489 ASEAESKAKASESE
+489 ASEAESKAKASESG

-604 KESKNK
+604 KESENK

-709 LLRTTPSQT
+709 LLRTTPSHT

>member
-316 DPSVSESESVEAS
+316 DPSVSESES
-329 IRESIAVSE
+329 
-338 SESIAASVSESESVE
+338 IAASVSESESVE

-389 EAESKARASESESI
+389 EAESKAKASESESI
-403 AASEAESK
+403 AASES
-411 AKASENESIAASEA
+411 

-489 ASEAESKAKASESE
+489 ASESESKARASESE
-503 SIAASEAESKAKAS
+503 SIAASEAESKV
-517 ESESIAASEAESK
+517 
-530 AKASESESIAA
+530 
-541 SEAESKA
+541 

-604 KESKNK
+604 KESENK

-709 LLRTTPSQT
+709 LLRTTPSHT

>member
-1 MKTQRQ
+1 MKAQKQASTSK
-7 GLTTKRRKLLGLYLA
+7 TRKLLGLYLA
-22 LALLVQLFFSTGAE
+22 LALLAQLFFTTGAE
-36 AAARSV
+36 AAARTV
-42 KLSGYQDNNYALELF
+42 RLSGYQDNNYALEFF

-71 EPLLWMEDFQDF
+71 EPLLWTEDFQDF
-83 AFCRAAEAVLSEKDD
+83 AFCRSTEAVLSEKDD
-98 DTRRPDGEEEKQ
+98 DTRRPDGEEEQQ

-121 SLFTTQKYSAV
+121 SLFTTKKYSAV

-138 PEELLEA
+138 PEELLEE
-145 WLEDPELAAALLS
+145 WLKDPELAAALLS

-182 LSQAELPETSRPVDT
+182 LSQAELPATSRPVDT

-213 SLMVD
+213 SLMAD
-218 LEGRQLILQEVQRD
+218 LEGRQLILQEVQRN
-232 KTQGLLQM
+232 KEEGLLQM
-240 EALLLTSE
+240 EALLVTPA

-280 EGAATI
+280 EGEARI
-286 RVSVDD
+286 GVSVDD
-292 ETGVTELAQSTL
+292 ETGVKELAQSTL

-316 DPSVSESESVEAS
+316 DPSVSESES
-329 IRESIAVSE
+329 
-338 SESIAASVSESESVE
+338 IAASV
-353 ASIRESIAASESE
+353 
-366 SIAASVSESESVE
+366 
-379 ASIRESIAAS
+379 
-389 EAESKARASESESI
+389 SESESI

-411 AKASENESIAASEA
+411 AKASESESIAASES

-448 SESESIAASEAESKA
+448 SESESIAASESESKTKVSESESKA

-470 IAASEAESKAKA
+470 RAKV
-482 SESESIA
+482 
-489 ASEAESKAKASESE
+489 
-503 SIAASEAESKAKAS
+503 
-517 ESESIAASEAESK
+517 
-530 AKASESESIAA
+530 SESESIAA

-567 VSESE
+567 ASESESKAKVSESE
-572 SRAKASESQSK
+572 SRAK
-583 ARASEKESI
+583 ASEKESI

-604 KESKNK
+604 KESIKERENK

-625 PHRTIVVTNP
+625 PHRTIVVTKP
-635 SYVHPQVPSLVRVVP
+635 SNVHPQVPSLIGVVP
-650 YPTTAKTSASEPAPT
+650 YPTTAKTSAPEPAPT

-679 AAGQESRN
+679 AAGQESRG
-687 PQPQESRVVE
+687 PAPEVSRDVE
-697 KSTFSGLATYTR
+697 KSTFGELTTYTR
-709 LLRTTPSQT
+709 LLRTQSSQT
-718 QKATLVPTA
+718 QKSTVVPTA

>member
-316 DPSVSESESVEAS
+316 DPSVSESES
-329 IRESIAVSE
+329 
-338 SESIAASVSESESVE
+338 IAASVSESESVE

-379 ASIRESIAAS
+379 ASIRESIA
-389 EAESKARASESESI
+389 
-403 AASEAESK
+403 
-411 AKASENESIAASEA
+411 
-425 ESKAKASE
+425 
-433 SESIAASEAESKAKA
+433 
-448 SESESIAASEAESKA
+448 
-463 KASESES
+463 
-470 IAASEAESKAKA
+470 
-482 SESESIA
+482 
-489 ASEAESKAKASESE
+489 
-503 SIAASEAESKAKAS
+503 AS

-592 AESIRESIRESI
+592 AESIRVSIRESI
-604 KESKNK
+604 KESENK

-679 AAGQESRN
+679 AAGQESRH

>member
-1 MKTQRQ
+1 MKAQKQ
-7 GLTTKRRKLLGLYLA
+7 ASTTKTRKLLGLYLA
-22 LALLVQLFFSTGAE
+22 LALLAQLFFTTGAE
-36 AAARSV
+36 AAARTV
-42 KLSGYQDNNYALELF
+42 RLSGYQDNNYALEFF

-71 EPLLWMEDFQDF
+71 EPLLWTEDFQDF
-83 AFCRAAEAVLSEKDD
+83 AFCRSAEAVLSEKDD
-98 DTRRPDGEEEKQ
+98 DTRRPDGEEEQQ

-121 SLFTTQKYSAV
+121 SLFTTKKYSAV

-138 PEELLEA
+138 PEELLEE
-145 WLEDPELAAALLS
+145 WLKDPELAAALLS

-182 LSQAELPETSRPVDT
+182 LSQAELPATSRPVDT

-213 SLMVD
+213 SLMAD
-218 LEGRQLILQEVQRD
+218 LEGRQLILQEVQRN
-232 KTQGLLQM
+232 KEEGLLQM
-240 EALLLTSE
+240 EALLVTPA

-280 EGAATI
+280 EGEARI
-286 RVSVDD
+286 GVSVDD
-292 ETGVTELAQSTL
+292 ETGVKELAQSTL

-316 DPSVSESESVEAS
+316 DPSVSESES
-329 IRESIAVSE
+329 
-338 SESIAASVSESESVE
+338 IAASVSES
-353 ASIRESIAASESE
+353 ESIAASESE
-366 SIAASVSESESVE
+366 SI
-379 ASIRESIAAS
+379 
-389 EAESKARASESESI
+389 
-403 AASEAESK
+403 
-411 AKASENESIAASEA
+411 
-425 ESKAKASE
+425 AKASE

-448 SESESIAASEAESKA
+448 SESESIAASESESKAKASESKA

-470 IAASEAESKAKA
+470 IAASESESKAKV
-482 SESESIA
+482 
-489 ASEAESKAKASESE
+489 
-503 SIAASEAESKAKAS
+503 
-517 ESESIAASEAESK
+517 
-530 AKASESESIAA
+530 
-541 SEAESKA
+541 
-548 KASESESK
+548 SESESK

-567 VSESE
+567 ASESESKAKASKSESHAKSSESESKAKASESE
-572 SRAKASESQSK
+572 SRAKASESESK
-583 ARASEKESI
+583 AKVSESESRAKASEKESI

-604 KESKNK
+604 KESIKERENK

-625 PHRTIVVTNP
+625 PHRTIVVTKP
-635 SYVHPQVPSLVRVVP
+635 SNVHPQVPSLIGVVP
-650 YPTTAKTSASEPAPT
+650 YPTTAKTSAPEPAPT

-679 AAGQESRN
+679 AAGQESRG
-687 PQPQESRVVE
+687 PAPEVSRDVE
-697 KSTFSGLATYTR
+697 KSTFGELTTYTR
-709 LLRTTPSQT
+709 LLRTQSSQT
-718 QKATLVPTA
+718 QKSTVVPTA

>member
-71 EPLLWMEDFQDF
+71 EPLLWTEDFQDF

-98 DTRRPDGEEEKQ
+98 ETRRPDGEEEKQ

-316 DPSVSESESVEAS
+316 DPSVSESES
-329 IRESIAVSE
+329 
-338 SESIAASVSESESVE
+338 IAASVSESESVE

-379 ASIRESIAAS
+379 VSIRESIAAS
-389 EAESKARASESESI
+389 EAESKAR
-403 AASEAESK
+403 
-411 AKASENESIAASEA
+411 
-425 ESKAKASE
+425 ASE

-489 ASEAESKAKASESE
+489 ASESESKAKASESE

-530 AKASESESIAA
+530 AKASESESIAASESESKARASESESIAA

-604 KESKNK
+604 KESENK

-650 YPTTAKTSASEPAPT
+650 YPTTAKTRASEPAPT

-709 LLRTTPSQT
+709 LLRTTPSHT
-718 QKATLVPTA
+718 QKATLVPTE

>member
-71 EPLLWMEDFQDF
+71 EPLLWTEDFQDF

-98 DTRRPDGEEEKQ
+98 ETRRPDGEEEKQ

-316 DPSVSESESVEAS
+316 DPSVSESES
-329 IRESIAVSE
+329 
-338 SESIAASVSESESVE
+338 IAASVSESESVE

-379 ASIRESIAAS
+379 VSIRESIAAS
-389 EAESKARASESESI
+389 EAESKAR
-403 AASEAESK
+403 
-411 AKASENESIAASEA
+411 
-425 ESKAKASE
+425 ASE

-489 ASEAESKAKASESE
+489 ASESESKAKASESE

-530 AKASESESIAA
+530 AKASESESIAASESESKARASESESIAA

-604 KESKNK
+604 KESENK

-650 YPTTAKTSASEPAPT
+650 YPTTAKTRASEPAPT

-709 LLRTTPSQT
+709 LLRTTPSHT

>member
-71 EPLLWMEDFQDF
+71 EPLLWTEDFQDF

-203 AETPAELQEF
+203 AETPAELQDF
-213 SLMVD
+213 PLMVD

-304 DVAEDDFPAPTI
+304 DVAGDDFPAPTI
-316 DPSVSESESVEAS
+316 DP
-329 IRESIAVSE
+329 
-338 SESIAASVSESESVE
+338 SVSESESVE

-379 ASIRESIAAS
+379 ASIRESIAGSESESIEASVSESESVEASIRESIAAS
-389 EAESKARASESESI
+389 EAESKAKASESESI

-411 AKASENESIAASEA
+411 AKASESESIAASEA
-425 ESKAKASE
+425 ESKAKASESESIAASEAESKARASE

-503 SIAASEAESKAKAS
+503 SIAASESESKAKAS
-517 ESESIAASEAESK
+517 ESESID
-530 AKASESESIAA
+530 A

-556 AKASESESRAK
+556 
-567 VSESE
+567 
-572 SRAKASESQSK
+572 AKASESQSK

-604 KESKNK
+604 KESENK

-709 LLRTTPSQT
+709 LLRTTPSHT

>member
-22 LALLVQLFFSTGAE
+22 LALLAQLFFSTGAE

-42 KLSGYQDNNYALELF
+42 KLSGYKDNNYALELF

-98 DTRRPDGEEEKQ
+98 ETRRTDGEEEKQ

-316 DPSVSESESVEAS
+316 DPSVSESES
-329 IRESIAVSE
+329 
-338 SESIAASVSESESVE
+338 IAASVSESESVE

-379 ASIRESIAAS
+379 ASIR
-389 EAESKARASESESI
+389 
-403 AASEAESK
+403 
-411 AKASENESIAASEA
+411 
-425 ESKAKASE
+425 
-433 SESIAASEAESKAKA
+433 
-448 SESESIAASEAESKA
+448 
-463 KASESES
+463 ES

-556 AKASESESRAK
+556 AKASESESKAKASESESRAK

-604 KESKNK
+604 KESENK

-679 AAGQESRN
+679 AAGQESRH
-687 PQPQESRVVE
+687 PQPQESRVGE
-697 KSTFSGLATYTR
+697 KSNFSGLATYTR

>member
-1 MKTQRQ
+1 MKAQRQ
-7 GLTTKRRKLLGLYLA
+7 GSTTKKRKLLGLYLA
-22 LALLVQLFFSTGAE
+22 LALLAQLFFSTGAE

-71 EPLLWMEDFQDF
+71 EPLLWTEDFQDF

-98 DTRRPDGEEEKQ
+98 ETRRPDGEEEQ
-110 SLKSLFDVEDE
+110 HSLKSLFDVEDE
-121 SLFTTQKYSAV
+121 SLFTTKKYSAV

-138 PEELLEA
+138 PEELLEE
-145 WLEDPELAAALLS
+145 WLKDPELAAALLS

-170 EPQSMREHIALF
+170 EPQSMREHIALY

-271 DPGWFLLTA
+271 EPGWFLLTA
-280 EGAATI
+280 EGEATI

-316 DPSVSESESVEAS
+316 DPSVSESESIAAS
-329 IRESIAVSE
+329 ISE

-353 ASIRESIAASESE
+353 ASIR
-366 SIAASVSESESVE
+366 
-379 ASIRESIAAS
+379 
-389 EAESKARASESESI
+389 
-403 AASEAESK
+403 
-411 AKASENESIAASEA
+411 ESIAASEA

-503 SIAASEAESKAKAS
+503 SIAASE
-517 ESESIAASEAESK
+517 
-530 AKASESESIAA
+530 
-541 SEAESKA
+541 
-548 KASESESK
+548 
-556 AKASESESRAK
+556 SESRAK

-604 KESKNK
+604 KESENK

-709 LLRTTPSQT
+709 LLRTTPSHT

>member
-1 MKTQRQ
+1 MKAQKQASTSK
-7 GLTTKRRKLLGLYLA
+7 TRKLLGLYLA
-22 LALLVQLFFSTGAE
+22 LALLAQLFFTTGAE
-36 AAARSV
+36 AAARTV
-42 KLSGYQDNNYALELF
+42 RLSGYQDNNYALEFF

-71 EPLLWMEDFQDF
+71 EPLLWTEDFQDF
-83 AFCRAAEAVLSEKDD
+83 AFCRSTEAVLSEKDD
-98 DTRRPDGEEEKQ
+98 DTRRPDGEEEQQ

-121 SLFTTQKYSAV
+121 SLFTTKKYSAV

-138 PEELLEA
+138 PEELLEE
-145 WLEDPELAAALLS
+145 WLKDPELAAALLS

-182 LSQAELPETSRPVDT
+182 LSQAELPATSRTVDT

-213 SLMVD
+213 SLMAD
-218 LEGRQLILQEVQRD
+218 LEGRQLILQEVQRN
-232 KTQGLLQM
+232 KEEGLLQM
-240 EALLLTSE
+240 EALLVTPA

-280 EGAATI
+280 EGEARI
-286 RVSVDD
+286 SVSVDD
-292 ETGVTELAQSTL
+292 ETGVKELAQSTL

-316 DPSVSESESVEAS
+316 DPSVSESESIAAS
-329 IRESIAVSE
+329 VSE
-338 SESIAASVSESESVE
+338 SESIAASVSES
-353 ASIRESIAASESE
+353 IAASES
-366 SIAASVSESESVE
+366 
-379 ASIRESIAAS
+379 
-389 EAESKARASESESI
+389 
-403 AASEAESK
+403 
-411 AKASENESIAASEA
+411 

-448 SESESIAASEAESKA
+448 SESESIAASESESKAKASESKA

-470 IAASEAESKAKA
+470 IAASESESKAKVSESESKAKA
-482 SESESIA
+482 SESESRA
-489 ASEAESKAKASESE
+489 KVSENESKAKASESE
-503 SIAASEAESKAKAS
+503 SRTKVS
-517 ESESIAASEAESK
+517 ES
-530 AKASESESIAA
+530 
-541 SEAESKA
+541 ESKA

-567 VSESE
+567 
-572 SRAKASESQSK
+572 
-583 ARASEKESI
+583 ASEKESI

-604 KESKNK
+604 KERENK

-625 PHRTIVVTNP
+625 PHRTIVVTKP
-635 SYVHPQVPSLVRVVP
+635 SNVHPQVPSLIGVVP
-650 YPTTAKTSASEPAPT
+650 YPTTAKTSAPEPAPT

-679 AAGQESRN
+679 AAGQETRGPAPEASRN
-687 PQPQESRVVE
+687 IE
-697 KSTFSGLATYTR
+697 KSTFGELTTYTR
-709 LLRTTPSQT
+709 LLRTQSSQT
-718 QKATLVPTA
+718 QKSTVVPTA

>member
-22 LALLVQLFFSTGAE
+22 LALLAQLFFSTGAE

-42 KLSGYQDNNYALELF
+42 KLSGYKDNNYALELF

-98 DTRRPDGEEEKQ
+98 ETRRTDGEEEKQ

-316 DPSVSESESVEAS
+316 DPSVSESES
-329 IRESIAVSE
+329 
-338 SESIAASVSESESVE
+338 IAASVSESESVE

-389 EAESKARASESESI
+389 EAESKA
-403 AASEAESK
+403 
-411 AKASENESIAASEA
+411 
-425 ESKAKASE
+425 KASE
-433 SESIAASEAESKAKA
+433 S
-448 SESESIAASEAESKA
+448 
-463 KASESES
+463 
-470 IAASEAESKAKA
+470 
-482 SESESIA
+482 
-489 ASEAESKAKASESE
+489 
-503 SIAASEAESKAKAS
+503 
-517 ESESIAASEAESK
+517 
-530 AKASESESIAA
+530 
-541 SEAESKA
+541 ESKA

-604 KESKNK
+604 KESENK

-679 AAGQESRN
+679 AAGQESRH
-687 PQPQESRVVE
+687 PQPQESRVGE
-697 KSTFSGLATYTR
+697 KSNFSGLATYTR

>member
-158 PEQKSFALGAFY
+158 PEQKTFALGAFY

-182 LSQAELPETSRPVDT
+182 LSQAELPATSRPVDT

-203 AETPAELQEF
+203 AEKPAELQEF

-218 LEGRQLILQEVQRD
+218 LEGRQLILQEVQRN
-232 KTQGLLQM
+232 KEEGLLQM
-240 EALLLTSE
+240 EALFVTPA

-316 DPSVSESESVEAS
+316 DPSVSESES
-329 IRESIAVSE
+329 
-338 SESIAASVSESESVE
+338 IAASV
-353 ASIRESIAASESE
+353 SESE

-389 EAESKARASESESI
+389 EAESKAKASESESI

-411 AKASENESIAASEA
+411 AKASESESIAASES
-425 ESKAKASE
+425 ESKARASE

-503 SIAASEAESKAKAS
+503 SIAASEAESKAR
-517 ESESIAASEAESK
+517 
-530 AKASESESIAA
+530 ASESESIAA

-604 KESKNK
+604 KESENK

-709 LLRTTPSQT
+709 LLRTTPSHT

>member
-7 GLTTKRRKLLGLYLA
+7 GSTTKKRKLLGLYLA
-22 LALLVQLFFSTGAE
+22 LALLAQLFFSTGAE

-170 EPQSMREHIALF
+170 EPQSMREHIVLF

-248 GVQIPIPAE
+248 GVQIPVPAE

-316 DPSVSESESVEAS
+316 NPS
-329 IRESIAVSE
+329 VSE

-379 ASIRESIAAS
+379 ASIR
-389 EAESKARASESESI
+389 
-403 AASEAESK
+403 
-411 AKASENESIAASEA
+411 
-425 ESKAKASE
+425 
-433 SESIAASEAESKAKA
+433 
-448 SESESIAASEAESKA
+448 
-463 KASESES
+463 ES

-556 AKASESESRAK
+556 AKASESESKAKASESESRAK

-604 KESKNK
+604 KESENK

-709 LLRTTPSQT
+709 LLRTTPSHT
-718 QKATLVPTA
+718 QKATLVQTA

>member
-1 MKTQRQ
+1 MKAQKQ
-7 GLTTKRRKLLGLYLA
+7 ASTTKTRKLLGLYLA
-22 LALLVQLFFSTGAE
+22 LALLAQLFFTTGAE
-36 AAARSV
+36 AAARTV
-42 KLSGYQDNNYALELF
+42 RLSGYQDNNYALEFF

-71 EPLLWMEDFQDF
+71 EPLLWTEDFQDF
-83 AFCRAAEAVLSEKDD
+83 AFCRSAEAVLSEKDD
-98 DTRRPDGEEEKQ
+98 DTRRPDGEEEQQ

-121 SLFTTQKYSAV
+121 SLFTTKKYSAV

-138 PEELLEA
+138 PEELLEE
-145 WLEDPELAAALLS
+145 WLKYPELAAALLS

-182 LSQAELPETSRPVDT
+182 LSQAELPATSRPVDT

-213 SLMVD
+213 SLMAD
-218 LEGRQLILQEVQRD
+218 LEGRQLILQEVQRN
-232 KTQGLLQM
+232 KEEGLLQM
-240 EALLLTSE
+240 EALLVTPA

-280 EGAATI
+280 EGEARI
-286 RVSVDD
+286 GVSVDD
-292 ETGVTELAQSTL
+292 ETGVKELAQSTL
-304 DVAEDDFPAPTI
+304 DVAAEDFPAPTI
-316 DPSVSESESVEAS
+316 DPSVSESESIAAS
-329 IRESIAVSE
+329 VSE
-338 SESIAASVSESESVE
+338 SESIAASV
-353 ASIRESIAASESE
+353 
-366 SIAASVSESESVE
+366 
-379 ASIRESIAAS
+379 
-389 EAESKARASESESI
+389 
-403 AASEAESK
+403 
-411 AKASENESIAASEA
+411 
-425 ESKAKASE
+425 SE

-470 IAASEAESKAKA
+470 IAASVSESESVEASIRESIAASESESKAKASVSESIAASESESKAKA

-489 ASEAESKAKASESE
+489 ASESESKAKASESKAKASESE
-503 SIAASEAESKAKAS
+503 SIAASESESKAKV
-517 ESESIAASEAESK
+517 
-530 AKASESESIAA
+530 
-541 SEAESKA
+541 
-548 KASESESK
+548 SESESK

-567 VSESE
+567 ASESESKAKASKSESHAKSSESESKAKASESE
-572 SRAKASESQSK
+572 SRAKASESESK
-583 ARASEKESI
+583 AKVSESESRAKASEKESI

-604 KESKNK
+604 KESIKERENK

-625 PHRTIVVTNP
+625 PHRTIVVTKP
-635 SYVHPQVPSLVRVVP
+635 SKVHPQVPSLIGVVP
-650 YPTTAKTSASEPAPT
+650 YPTTAKTSAPEPAPT

-679 AAGQESRN
+679 AAGQESRG
-687 PQPQESRVVE
+687 PAPEVSRDVE
-697 KSTFSGLATYTR
+697 KSTFGELTTYTR
-709 LLRTTPSQT
+709 LLRTQSSQT
-718 QKATLVPTA
+718 QKSTVVPTA

>member
-1 MKTQRQ
+1 MKAQKQASTSK
-7 GLTTKRRKLLGLYLA
+7 TRKLLGLYLA
-22 LALLVQLFFSTGAE
+22 LALLAQLFFTTGAE
-36 AAARSV
+36 AAARTV
-42 KLSGYQDNNYALELF
+42 KLSGYQDNNYALEFF

-71 EPLLWMEDFQDF
+71 EPLLWTEDFQDF
-83 AFCRAAEAVLSEKDD
+83 AFCRSAEAVLSEKDD
-98 DTRRPDGEEEKQ
+98 DTRRPDGEEEQQ

-121 SLFTTQKYSAV
+121 SLFTTKKYSAV

-138 PEELLEA
+138 PEELLEE
-145 WLEDPELAAALLS
+145 WLKDPELAAALLS

-182 LSQAELPETSRPVDT
+182 LSQAELPATSRPVDT

-213 SLMVD
+213 SLMAD
-218 LEGRQLILQEVQRD
+218 LEGRQLILQEVQRN
-232 KTQGLLQM
+232 KEEGLLQM
-240 EALLLTSE
+240 EALLVTPG

-280 EGAATI
+280 EGEARI
-286 RVSVDD
+286 GVSVDD
-292 ETGVTELAQSTL
+292 ETGVKELAQSTL

-316 DPSVSESESVEAS
+316 DPSVSESESIAAS
-329 IRESIAVSE
+329 VSESESIAASESESIAKASESESIAASEAESKAKASE

-366 SIAASVSESESVE
+366 SKAKASV
-379 ASIRESIAAS
+379 
-389 EAESKARASESESI
+389 SESI
-403 AASEAESK
+403 AASES
-411 AKASENESIAASEA
+411 

-433 SESIAASEAESKAKA
+433 SESIAASESESKAKASESKAKA
-448 SESESIAASEAESKA
+448 SESESIAASESESKAKVSQSESKA

-470 IAASEAESKAKA
+470 RAKA
-482 SESESIA
+482 SESES
-489 ASEAESKAKASESE
+489 KAKASKSE
-503 SIAASEAESKAKAS
+503 SHAKS
-517 ESESIAASEAESK
+517 
-530 AKASESESIAA
+530 
-541 SEAESKA
+541 
-548 KASESESK
+548 SESESK

-567 VSESE
+567 ASESESKAKVSESE
-572 SRAKASESQSK
+572 SRAK
-583 ARASEKESI
+583 ASEKESI

-604 KESKNK
+604 KESIKERENK

-625 PHRTIVVTNP
+625 PHRTIVVTKP
-635 SYVHPQVPSLVRVVP
+635 SNVHPQVPSLIGVVP
-650 YPTTAKTSASEPAPT
+650 YPTTAKTSAPEPAPT

-679 AAGQESRN
+679 AAGQESRG
-687 PQPQESRVVE
+687 PAPEVSRDVE
-697 KSTFSGLATYTR
+697 KSTFGELTTYTR
-709 LLRTTPSQT
+709 LLRTQSSQT
-718 QKATLVPTA
+718 QKSTVVPTA